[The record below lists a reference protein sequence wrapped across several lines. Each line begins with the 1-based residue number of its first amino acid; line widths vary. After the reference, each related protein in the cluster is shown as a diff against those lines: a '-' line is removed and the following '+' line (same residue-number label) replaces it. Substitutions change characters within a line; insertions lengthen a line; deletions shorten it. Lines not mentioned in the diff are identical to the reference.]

1 MDFYKYE
8 DKYLK
13 SLVEMYFNS
22 LLLCFGYDYR
32 IKKIL
37 NSEIVVN
44 SARSIR
50 MDFLAETCCGILIN
64 IEFLSTA
71 LNQKKIDQF
80 HEYAQ
85 KAREKYGKKVLTIV
99 VSTHAEKNETVCDN
113 FALDSWFTMHVK
125 SFKEFSE
132 KKALNDIKL
141 KIKQNKE
148 LSDKDYLKLSVIPFM
163 RSDNKIDKVLWDVCS
178 LVNKITDSDDS
189 RLDALK
195 WGLIVLVEK
204 FVSNQNRKRR
214 IFELIKM
221 EGSYFY
227 ELYGKE
233 KVEQGIEIGLEK
245 GHKEGRDEKAQEVIQ
260 NLLNDEVNVELISKW
275 TGVPINQIKSVKF

>member
-13 SLVEMYFNS
+13 SLVEMYFND
-22 LLLCFGYDYR
+22 LLRCFGYDYR

-37 NSEIVVN
+37 NSEFVVN
-44 SARSIR
+44 SAKSIR
-50 MDFLAETCCGILIN
+50 MDFLAETLCGILIN

-71 LNQKKIDQF
+71 LNQKKINQF

-99 VSTHAEKNETVCDN
+99 VSTYAEKNEIIHDN

-132 KKALNDIKL
+132 KKALNDIKSKL
-141 KIKQNKE
+141 KQNKE
-148 LSDKDYLKLSVIPFM
+148 LSDNDYLKLSVIPFM
-163 RSDNKIDKVLWDVCS
+163 KSDKKIDKVLWDVCS
-178 LVNKITDSDDS
+178 LVNKIKDSDDK
-189 RLDALK
+189 RLDALRC
-195 WGLIVLVEK
+195 GLVVLAEK
-204 FVSNQNRKRR
+204 FVSNKNRKRR
-214 IFELIKM
+214 IFELINM
-221 EGSYFY
+221 EGSYYY

-233 KVEQGIEIGLEK
+233 KVERGRAEKTQEI
-245 GHKEGRDEKAQEVIQ
+245 IQ
-260 NLLNDEVNVELISKW
+260 NLLKDGVNVELISKW
-275 TGVPINQIKSVKF
+275 TGVPINRIKSVKF

>member
-1 MDFYKYE
+1 MTIEGRTFMDFYKYE

-99 VSTHAEKNETVCDN
+99 VSTYAEKNETVCDN

-163 RSDNKIDKVLWDVCS
+163 RSDERIDKVLWDVCS
-178 LVNKITDSDDS
+178 LVNKVKDGDDK

-195 WGLIVLVEK
+195 CGLIVLVDK
-204 FVSNQNRKRR
+204 FVSNKNRKRR
-214 IFELIKM
+214 IFELINM
-221 EGSYFY
+221 ESSYYF

-233 KVEQGIEIGLEK
+233 KVEQGRMEI
-245 GHKEGRDEKAQEVIQ
+245 IQ
-260 NLLNDEVNVELISKW
+260 NLLESGLSVEQVSKLAK
-275 TGVPINQIKSVKF
+275 VPLNRVQSIKF

>member
-204 FVSNQNRKRR
+204 FV
-214 IFELIKM
+214 IKM

-233 KVEQGIEIGLEK
+233 EREQGRAEMADK
-245 GHKEGRDEKAQEVIQ
+245 VIR
-260 NLLNDEVNVELISKW
+260 NLLKDGVSVELVSKW
-275 TGVPINQIKSVKF
+275 TGVPINQIKSFKF

>member
-178 LVNKITDSDDS
+178 LVNKITDSD
-189 RLDALK
+189 
-195 WGLIVLVEK
+195 LVEK
-204 FVSNQNRKRR
+204 FVSNKNRKRR

-233 KVEQGIEIGLEK
+233 EREQGRAEMADK
-245 GHKEGRDEKAQEVIQ
+245 VIR
-260 NLLNDEVNVELISKW
+260 NLLKDGVSVELVSKW
-275 TGVPINQIKSVKF
+275 TGVPINQIKSFKF

>member
-99 VSTHAEKNETVCDN
+99 VSTHAEKNGTVCDN

-132 KKALNDIKL
+132 KKALNDIKSI
-141 KIKQNKE
+141 IKQNKE

-163 RSDNKIDKVLWDVCS
+163 RSDERIDKVLWDVCS
-178 LVNKITDSDDS
+178 LVNKVKDGDDK

-195 WGLIVLVEK
+195 CGLIVLVDK
-204 FVSNQNRKRR
+204 FVSNKNRKRR
-214 IFELIKM
+214 IFELINM
-221 EGSYFY
+221 ESSYYF

-233 KVEQGIEIGLEK
+233 KVEQGRAEMADKFI
-245 GHKEGRDEKAQEVIQ
+245 R
-260 NLLNDEVNVELISKW
+260 NLLKDGVSVELVSKW
-275 TGVPINQIKSVKF
+275 TGVPINQIKSFKF

>member
-178 LVNKITDSDDS
+178 LVNKVKDGDDK
-189 RLDALK
+189 RLDAL
-195 WGLIVLVEK
+195 
-204 FVSNQNRKRR
+204 NRKRR
-214 IFELIKM
+214 IFELINM
-221 EGSYFY
+221 ESSYYF

-233 KVEQGIEIGLEK
+233 KVEQGRMEI
-245 GHKEGRDEKAQEVIQ
+245 IQ
-260 NLLNDEVNVELISKW
+260 NLLESGLSAEQVSKLAK
-275 TGVPINQIKSVKF
+275 VPLNRVQSIKF

>member
-1 MDFYKYE
+1 MDFNKYE

-13 SLVEMYFNS
+13 SLTEMYIND
-22 LLLCFGYDYR
+22 LLRCFGYDYR

-37 NSEIVVN
+37 NNEIVVN

-50 MDFLAETCCGILIN
+50 MDFLGETYCGILIN

-71 LNQKKIDQF
+71 LNQDKINQF

-99 VSTHAEKNETVCDN
+99 VSTHAEKNETVRDN

-132 KKALNDIKL
+132 KKALNDIKSKL
-141 KIKQNKE
+141 KQNKV

-163 RSDNKIDKVLWDVCS
+163 RSDEPIDKVLWDVCT
-178 LVNKITDSDDS
+178 LVNRIRDGDDK

-195 WGLIVLVEK
+195 WGLIVLVDK

-221 EGSYFY
+221 ESSYFY

-233 KVEQGIEIGLEK
+233 KVEQGRREII
-245 GHKEGRDEKAQEVIQ
+245 R
-260 NLLNDEVNVELISKW
+260 NLLESGLSAEQVSKW
-275 TGVPINQIKSVKF
+275 AKIPLNQVKSIKP

>member
-1 MDFYKYE
+1 MDFNKYE
-8 DKYLK
+8 DKYMK
-13 SLVEMYFNS
+13 SLTEMYIND
-22 LLLCFGYDYR
+22 LLRCFGYDYR

-50 MDFLAETCCGILIN
+50 MDFLGETYCGILIN

-99 VSTHAEKNETVCDN
+99 VSTHAEKNGTVCDN

-163 RSDNKIDKVLWDVCS
+163 RSDERIDKVLWDVCS
-178 LVNKITDSDDS
+178 LVNKVKDGDDK

-195 WGLIVLVEK
+195 CGLIVLVDK
-204 FVSNQNRKRR
+204 FVSNKNRKRR
-214 IFELIKM
+214 IFELINM
-221 EGSYFY
+221 ESSYYF

-233 KVEQGIEIGLEK
+233 KVEQGRMEI
-245 GHKEGRDEKAQEVIQ
+245 IQ
-260 NLLNDEVNVELISKW
+260 NLLESGLSAEQVSKLAK
-275 TGVPINQIKSVKF
+275 VPLNRVQSIKF

>member
-1 MDFYKYE
+1 
-8 DKYLK
+8 
-13 SLVEMYFNS
+13 
-22 LLLCFGYDYR
+22 
-32 IKKIL
+32 
-37 NSEIVVN
+37 
-44 SARSIR
+44 

-178 LVNKITDSDDS
+178 LVNKVKDSDDG

-195 WGLIVLVEK
+195 CGLIVLVDK
-204 FVSNQNRKRR
+204 FVSNNNRKRR
-214 IFELIKM
+214 IFELINM
-221 EGSYFY
+221 ESSYYF

-233 KVEQGIEIGLEK
+233 KVEQGRMEI
-245 GHKEGRDEKAQEVIQ
+245 IQ
-260 NLLNDEVNVELISKW
+260 NLLESGLSAEQVSKLAK
-275 TGVPINQIKSVKF
+275 VPLNRVQSIKF

>member
-44 SARSIR
+44 SAKSIR

-148 LSDKDYLKLSVIPFM
+148 LSELSVIPFM
-163 RSDNKIDKVLWDVCS
+163 RSDERIDKVLWDVCS
-178 LVNKITDSDDS
+178 LVNKVKDGDDK

-204 FVSNQNRKRR
+204 FVTNNNRKRR

-233 KVEQGIEIGLEK
+233 EREQGIEIGLEK

-260 NLLNDEVNVELISKW
+260 NLLNDGVNIELISKW

>member
-163 RSDNKIDKVLWDVCS
+163 KSDNKIDKVLWD
-178 LVNKITDSDDS
+178 KITDSDDG

-195 WGLIVLVEK
+195 FGLIVLVEK

-233 KVEQGIEIGLEK
+233 KVEQGRAEMADKFI
-245 GHKEGRDEKAQEVIQ
+245 R
-260 NLLNDEVNVELISKW
+260 NLLKDGVSVELVSKW
-275 TGVPINQIKSVKF
+275 TGVPINQIKSFKF

>member
-64 IEFLSTA
+64 IEFL
-71 LNQKKIDQF
+71 
-80 HEYAQ
+80 YAQ

-233 KVEQGIEIGLEK
+233 EREQGRAEMADK
-245 GHKEGRDEKAQEVIQ
+245 VIR
-260 NLLNDEVNVELISKW
+260 NLLKDGVSVELVSKW
-275 TGVPINQIKSVKF
+275 TGVPINQIKSFKF

>member
-178 LVNKITDSDDS
+178 LVNKVKDSDDG

-204 FVSNQNRKRR
+204 FVSNKNRKRR

-233 KVEQGIEIGLEK
+233 EREQGIEIGLEK

-260 NLLNDEVNVELISKW
+260 NLLNDGVNIELISKW

>member
-1 MDFYKYE
+1 MDFNKYE
-8 DKYLK
+8 DKYMK
-13 SLVEMYFNS
+13 SLTEMYIND
-22 LLLCFGYDYR
+22 LLRCFGYDYR

-99 VSTHAEKNETVCDN
+99 VSTHAEKNGTVCDN

-132 KKALNDIKL
+132 KKALNDIKSI
-141 KIKQNKE
+141 IKQNKE

-163 RSDNKIDKVLWDVCS
+163 RSDERIDKVLWDVCS
-178 LVNKITDSDDS
+178 LVNKVKDGDDK

-195 WGLIVLVEK
+195 CGLIVLVDK
-204 FVSNQNRKRR
+204 FVSNKNRKRR
-214 IFELIKM
+214 IFELINM
-221 EGSYFY
+221 ESSYYF

-233 KVEQGIEIGLEK
+233 KVEQGRMEI
-245 GHKEGRDEKAQEVIQ
+245 IQ
-260 NLLNDEVNVELISKW
+260 NLLESGLSAEQVSKLAK
-275 TGVPINQIKSVKF
+275 VPLNRVQSIKF

>member
-1 MDFYKYE
+1 
-8 DKYLK
+8 
-13 SLVEMYFNS
+13 
-22 LLLCFGYDYR
+22 
-32 IKKIL
+32 
-37 NSEIVVN
+37 
-44 SARSIR
+44 

-233 KVEQGIEIGLEK
+233 EREQGIEIGLEK

-260 NLLNDEVNVELISKW
+260 NLLNDGVNIELISKW

>member
-1 MDFYKYE
+1 MDFNKYE
-8 DKYLK
+8 DKYMK
-13 SLVEMYFNS
+13 SLTEMYIND
-22 LLLCFGYDYR
+22 LLRCFGYDYR

-50 MDFLAETCCGILIN
+50 MDFLGETYCGILIN

-132 KKALNDIKL
+132 KKALNDIKSI
-141 KIKQNKE
+141 IKQNKE

-163 RSDNKIDKVLWDVCS
+163 RSDERIDKVLWDVCS
-178 LVNKITDSDDS
+178 LVNKVKDGDDK

-195 WGLIVLVEK
+195 CGLIVLVDK
-204 FVSNQNRKRR
+204 FVSNKNRKRR
-214 IFELIKM
+214 IFELINM
-221 EGSYFY
+221 ESSYYF

-233 KVEQGIEIGLEK
+233 KVEQGRAEMADKFI
-245 GHKEGRDEKAQEVIQ
+245 R
-260 NLLNDEVNVELISKW
+260 NLLKDGVSVELVSKW
-275 TGVPINQIKSVKF
+275 TGVPINQIKSFKF